1 MSKPI
6 RVIITDDDP
15 ATADMLKL
23 LISQITPEII
33 TASSGQE
40 CLKLVRQYSPDII
53 LLDLIL
59 PDMNGAEICEE
70 IRKFSSV
77 PILILSALNNS
88 SMIAATLNVG
98 ADNFLSKPVPSAM
111 LTAHIQKLVKRFRLE
126 QQSICAN
133 NTKSSDYIAPNA

>member
-6 RVIITDDDP
+6 RVLITDDDP
-15 ATADMLKL
+15 ATADMLKM
-23 LISQITPEII
+23 LISQITSEII

-40 CLKLVRQYSPDII
+40 CIKLTQQYSPDII

-88 SMIAATLNVG
+88 SMIAATLNAG
-98 ADNFLSKPVPSAM
+98 ADNFLSKPVPAAM

-126 QQSICAN
+126 QRSICASP
-133 NTKSSDYIAPNA
+133 TKPNDYVSSNA